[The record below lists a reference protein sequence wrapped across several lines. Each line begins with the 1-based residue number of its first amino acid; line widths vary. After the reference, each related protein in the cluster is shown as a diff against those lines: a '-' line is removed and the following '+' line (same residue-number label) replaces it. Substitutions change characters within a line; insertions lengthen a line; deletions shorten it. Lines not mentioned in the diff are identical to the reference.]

1 MNAFA
6 GISSIWEK
14 ESFFRK
20 RDVLII
26 GAGLSGLWSAY
37 YLKKA
42 NPSLSVAIIER
53 GLIPTGASTRNAGFA
68 CFGSVTELMKDRI
81 TMGDDDMVEL
91 VRMRYAGLKRIMHTF
106 NPAEI
111 DFTLCGGYELITK
124 DQNKDIKAEIVL
136 LNNLLTDA
144 VESSGTFT
152 LQDAKISQFGFGDV
166 KHLIQND
173 LEGFLHPGKLCE
185 QLLKLV
191 QAVGV
196 TILNGIH
203 VDGYT
208 KTGAGFTLQ
217 TSQGIEL
224 TGTRLL
230 LCTNAFTTKLL
241 PRADVAP
248 ARGQILVTSEIPGL
262 KFRGAFHADEGFY
275 YFRNLGNRVL
285 LGGARNVDIETENST
300 RLEVTD
306 NIQNAL
312 ESFLSTFIMPDTSFQ
327 ITDRWSGIMGM
338 GSEKMPVIEEIEPG
352 VFCAIRM
359 SGMGV
364 ALTPIV
370 GEKVA
375 AMMSGKAFKY

>member
-6 GISSIWEK
+6 GTSSVWEK

-37 YLKKA
+37 YLKKM
-42 NPSLSVAIIER
+42 NPSLSVAIVER
-53 GLIPTGASTRNAGFA
+53 GMIPTGASTRNAGFA
-68 CFGSVTELMKDRI
+68 CFGSVTELMKDRK
-81 TMGDDDMVEL
+81 TMGDADMVKL
-91 VRMRYAGLKRIMHTF
+91 VSMRYAGIRRIMQTF

-124 DQNKDIKAEIVL
+124 DHDTDLNKEIRSLNTL
-136 LNNLLTDA
+136 LADA
-144 VESSGTFT
+144 VETSSTFT
-152 LQDAKISQFGFGDV
+152 MQDGKICNFGFNSV
-166 KHLIQND
+166 KHLVQND

-191 QAVGV
+191 QSLGV

-208 KTGAGFTLQ
+208 KTGTGF
-217 TSQGIEL
+217 EL
-224 TGTRLL
+224 TTAQRVELKADRLL
-230 LCTNAFTTKLL
+230 ICTNAFASQLL
-241 PRADVAP
+241 PRADVGP
-248 ARGQILVTSEIPGL
+248 ARGQILLTSEIPGL
-262 KFRGAFHADEGFY
+262 KFKGAFHADEGFY

-285 LGGARNVDIETENST
+285 LGGARNIDMDAENSP
-300 RLEVTD
+300 RLEITD

-312 ESFLSTFIMPDTSFQ
+312 ESFLSRFILPGTSYE

-338 GSEKMPVIEEIEPG
+338 GSEKMPLTAEIEPG
-352 VFCAIRM
+352 VFYAVRM

-375 AMMSGKAFKY
+375 LMMSGKPTKY